1 MTAARQCGMSA
12 RTMNSAA
19 DPRDD
24 TSNDGPLLIGRVL
37 DGHGGGRP
45 ISWRLAQGWSPA
57 REGEVLWLHL
67 DRTQPGVTE
76 WLQSELHIP
85 QPTAELLTSDATRP
99 RAFRDGQTLVATL
112 RGINFNPGAAPE
124 DMVSLQLWADEHRVI
139 TLRRHPQQTPTDVM
153 EEIDAGRGPRD
164 SGALVTSFAEHLVN
178 RMNKV
183 IVDVNDEIDRLEAA
197 DLDVRDNEDLLAKVA
212 SIRRSGLALQRH
224 MGPQHV
230 ALEAISRD
238 APGWFEQ
245 HDRRE
250 IGETIALLRRYLDD
264 IDVSKESAVVLM
276 DELRSRAL
284 ARSEKTNRRL
294 TLVATVFLPLSF
306 FVGLFGINV
315 GGMPFAEIAGHP
327 YGFWIIAGLCAVIG
341 LFTVWLF
348 RRWHWT

>member
-1 MTAARQCGMSA
+1 MTAAS
-12 RTMNSAA
+12 
-19 DPRDD
+19 DPTDD
-24 TSNDGPLLIGRVL
+24 TLSDGPLLIGRVL
-37 DGHGGGRP
+37 DGMGGGRR

-57 REGEVLWLHL
+57 REGQVLWLHI
-67 DRTQPGVTE
+67 DRTQPGVAE
-76 WLQSELHIP
+76 WLETELHMP
-85 QPTAELLTSDATRP
+85 QSTAELLTSDANRP

-124 DMVSLQLWADEHRVI
+124 DMISLQLWSDGERVI

-153 EEIDAGRGPRD
+153 DEIDAGRGPRD
-164 SGALVTSFAEHLVN
+164 AGALVTSFAEHLVH
-178 RMNKV
+178 RMNRV
-183 IVDVNDEIDRLEAA
+183 IVDVNDEIDRLEDADMEGADKEDILSEVAA
-197 DLDVRDNEDLLAKVA
+197 
-212 SIRRSGLALQRH
+212 IRRSSLALQRH

-238 APGWFEQ
+238 APDWFEP

-250 IGETIALLRRYLDD
+250 IAETIALLRRYLDD

-306 FVGLFGINV
+306 LVGLFGINV

-327 YGFWIIAGLCAVIG
+327 YGFWIITGLCTVIG
-341 LFTVWLF
+341 LLTLWLF